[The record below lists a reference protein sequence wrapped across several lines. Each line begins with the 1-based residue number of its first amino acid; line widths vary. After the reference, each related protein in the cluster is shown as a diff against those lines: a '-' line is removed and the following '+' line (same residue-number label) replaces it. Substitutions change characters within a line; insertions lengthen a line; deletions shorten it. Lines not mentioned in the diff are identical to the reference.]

1 MTLWKKAKR
10 LKLCAGVVAALLPVL
25 VVFLV
30 GIDWFVA
37 QSTAGQIYT
46 IDDVPQKPV
55 AIVFGARVRRN
66 GVLSPVLADRVMTA
80 VELYK
85 AGKVRKLLMT
95 GDNSRKDYDE
105 PTAMENFAVKHGV
118 PPEDVALDYA
128 GFRTYDSCYRAQAIF
143 GVTSAILVTQEFHL
157 PRAVYTARHLG
168 INAVGVSA
176 DRHDYSFQKRLS
188 FREKW
193 ATALAWVQVHVT
205 KPKPYFLGPKVE
217 FLTQRR

>member
-1 MTLWKKAKR
+1 MRNRTKR
-10 LKLCAGVVAALLPVL
+10 LKRWAAFAAALLFAL
-25 VVFLV
+25 VAYLM
-30 GIDWFVA
+30 GIDWFVSK
-37 QSTAGQIYT
+37 STAGLTYST
-46 IDDVPQKPV
+46 ADAPQKPV

-66 GVLSPVLADRVMTA
+66 GVLSPVLADRVLTA

-85 AGKVRKLLMT
+85 SGKVRKLLMT
-95 GDNSRKDYDE
+95 GDNSRKEYDE
-105 PTAMENFAVKHGV
+105 PTAMKDFAVKHGV
-118 PPEDVALDYA
+118 PPEDIALDYA
-128 GFRTYDSCYRAQAIF
+128 GFRTYDSCYRAKAIF
-143 GVTSAILVTQEFHL
+143 GVTSAILVTQKFHL

-176 DRHDYSFQKRLS
+176 DRHDYSFQNRLS